1 MGSNLEGADRETLSW
16 FADEESAQRYFEKMR
31 WPDGICCPRCASRER
46 IGKLNGSTTRLGAYK
61 CYACRKIFSI
71 THGTMFSGSHVP
83 VHKWLQAICLT
94 EGGTRPMRPHHLQQ
108 ILNVSFKTASSM
120 VRRLAEAAAAGCDVV
135 PSEPRAT
142 AAPLHKHITAK
153 SVANAETRPQLGSPR
168 PAKSRPLPAIPKS
181 TGFALRLTSTI
192 APRDTRLTAGRS
204 AASEALARQV
214 ERDRAVAA
222 RGDLYHGRV
231 R

>member
-1 MGSNLEGADRETLSW
+1 MRVLVTGGGGFLGGA
-16 FADEESAQRYFEKMR
+16 
-31 WPDGICCPRCASRER
+31 I
-46 IGKLNGSTTRLGAYK
+46 
-61 CYACRKIFSI
+61 
-71 THGTMFSGSHVP
+71 
-83 VHKWLQAICLT
+83 
-94 EGGTRPMRPHHLQQ
+94 
-108 ILNVSFKTASSM
+108 
-120 VRRLAEAAAAGCDVV
+120 VRRLLEQGHQVVSVARGDYPELRALGAETVRVDLTDVHRVIDAAAGCDVV

-222 RGDLYHGRV
+222 RGDLHHGRV